1 MDSSALKRLNSMF
14 SAEYPS
20 FAAGAAAGDK
30 VNEIAT
36 RFSEKQS
43 LLYSI
48 LGFVIPFPLAS
59 GIFHKIGEVN
69 TKGWNSLSNG
79 IVNIVFMVLGF
90 ILLGAGAALLDAA
103 SEKDEDTKNESNKT
117 AGIAL
122 LVFSV
127 ISFLIVAFS
136 YIFNTVICFI
146 GLLNTIDESNQISLA
161 CVQSNTSDTL

>member
-1 MDSSALKRLNSMF
+1 MF
-14 SAEYPS
+14 LAEYPL

-36 RFSEKQS
+36 RFSKKQS

-79 IVNIVFMVLGF
+79 IVNIVSMVLGF
-90 ILLGAGAALLDAA
+90 ILLIVGGIMFAGAAAENVL
-103 SEKDEDTKNESNKT
+103 EDEDTKKKNESIKT

-122 LVFSV
+122 LVFGV
-127 ISFLIVAFS
+127 ISSLVFAFS

-146 GLLNTIDESNQISLA
+146 GLLNTIDESNQISSA
-161 CVQSNTSDTL
+161 FVQSNTSDTL